1 MKTVNPKKV
10 MDRANTVLNAF
21 EQLAPEA
28 TFGGLKLNDYL
39 AQVNLSR
46 VDRNSI
52 DDIDDLKIQALA
64 KRDKTDEKTADDTD
78 LIINGVRGDPNFGPD
93 SALYEAMGFVRKS
106 ARKSGLTRKKKQV

>member
-10 MDRANTVLNAF
+10 MDRAETVLNAF
-21 EQLAPEA
+21 EQIAPEA
-28 TFGGLKLNDYL
+28 KFGGLALNEYL

-46 VDRNSI
+46 DDRNSL

-64 KRDKTDEKTADDTD
+64 KRDKTDEKTSEVTD

-106 ARKSGLTRKKKQV
+106 ARKSGLTRKKKV